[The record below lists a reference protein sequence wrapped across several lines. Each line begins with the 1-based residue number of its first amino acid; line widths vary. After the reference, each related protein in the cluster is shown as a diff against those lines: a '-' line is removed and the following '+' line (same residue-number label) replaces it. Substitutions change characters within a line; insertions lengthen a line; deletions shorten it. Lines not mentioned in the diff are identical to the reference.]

1 MSWTTFGMDLFRTL
15 IIELFS
21 WLHFAPK
28 FTPKWFQTVPTKPI
42 PVPKGSRQATQQT
55 NQRTNERTSE
65 ATNAQTN

>member
-28 FTPKWFQTVPTKPI
+28 FTPKWFQTIPTWPI
-42 PVPKGSRQATQQT
+42 PVPRGP
-55 NQRTNERTSE
+55 
-65 ATNAQTN
+65 